1 MRNFPKQRVPYTT
14 KIKDDYS
21 WAKQCIDAL
30 LINYSNSNDSLF
42 SDYERKLSNYQLFN
56 NQLNQKDFERE
67 CNPLGIEVG
76 QFRDEIQPYNK
87 TYNKIQV
94 LLGEELTRPF
104 NYKVVLTDPEGV
116 KSKLAHRDQL
126 LREYVTSKI
135 QEVLQ
140 QLQASSSEQIDPSTV
155 MDPSKIDSYMSTSY
169 LSSREI
175 LASKLLKYLYKELD
189 IPHIKNDAYKHG
201 LISGEEIV
209 RVYKRFDVPY
219 VEVLNSLGVI
229 YDKSAETKFIQDGF
243 CAGYRTL
250 MLSSDVLDLY
260 GSYLS
265 KENLDRIDNMDSAFR
280 QEWHKNPNNTMMYYN
295 DANYYD
301 SKSVYPPTHE
311 SSYGDSSINQN
322 EWLVQHIEWKTQKK
336 VGFIKYVNPYGDRQL
351 DIVNEDFEL
360 PTQATKL
367 TLEGPY
373 NKKTTVYT

>member
-104 NYKVVLTDPEGV
+104 NYKVILTDPEGV
-116 KSKLAHRDQL
+116 KSKLAYRDQL

-140 QLQASSSEQIDPSTV
+140 QLQISSQDQVDPSTV

-250 MLSSDVLDLY
+250 MLASDVLDLY

-265 KENLDRIDNMDSAFR
+265 KEDLDRIDNMDSAFR
-280 QEWHKNPNNTMMYYN
+280 QEWHKSPNNTMMYYN

-301 SKSVYPPTHE
+301 SKSTYPPTHE
-311 SSYGDSSINQN
+311 ASYGDSHSNQN
-322 EWLVQHIEWKTQKK
+322 EWLVQHIE
-336 VGFIKYVNPYGDRQL
+336 
-351 DIVNEDFEL
+351 
-360 PTQATKL
+360 
-367 TLEGPY
+367 
-373 NKKTTVYT
+373 